1 MTEMLELIGLI
12 TISCIAL
19 FNFGMLI
26 SIGTYGF
33 NHMYETF
40 TWRGVWRSHP
50 NLNEFGCLIV
60 LLLGYIFLL
69 PAAIVFWVAR
79 LFLRSDYF

>member
-1 MTEMLELIGLI
+1 MNEVLQSIGI
-12 TISCIAL
+12 IAVACIGF

-26 SIGTYGF
+26 SIGTYGL

-40 TWRGVWRSHP
+40 TWKGVWRSHP
-50 NLNEFGCLIV
+50 NLNDAGCLIV
-60 LLLGYIFLL
+60 LLLGYVFLL
-69 PAAIVFWVAR
+69 PCAIIFWIAR